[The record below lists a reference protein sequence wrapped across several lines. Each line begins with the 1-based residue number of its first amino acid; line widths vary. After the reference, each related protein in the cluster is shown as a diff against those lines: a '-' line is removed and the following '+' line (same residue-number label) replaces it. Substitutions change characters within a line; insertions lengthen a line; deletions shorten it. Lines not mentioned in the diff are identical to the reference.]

1 MLRVLSCAQTFPL
14 HHTALKKS
22 ETMTTIQTQVRY
34 WYPLISGYMCLFQSL
49 VKIFIFYSMV
59 TAMIIVIGMNPRRF
73 QINIDKDF
81 LNTAHTLQ
89 LHLFIFIF
97 TLQ

>member
-1 MLRVLSCAQTFPL
+1 MLQLLNCVETFPL

-22 ETMTTIQTQVRY
+22 ETMTTIQTQIRY
-34 WYPLISGYMCLFQSL
+34 CYSLISGYMCLFHSL

-59 TAMIIVIGMNPRRF
+59 TAIIIVIGMNPRRF
-73 QINIDKDF
+73 QLNIDKDF
-81 LNTAHTLQ
+81 LNTAHMLQ
-89 LHLFIFIF
+89 LQLFIAIF